1 MWGDSDIR
9 RHHSERARLTRAA
22 ASCFYFSANITPLY
36 FHSSCGRVEE
46 CAWSFLGLHDPG
58 VARVS
63 DEGGEVSGSPE
74 KPASTSTDTQVRVL
88 HMGPASWQP
97 GALLSCVGPEAL
109 LSCVRAV
116 SSVSKSGIFMGA
128 TPKIPTVTAELPP
141 WRFPTFLSFLVLR
154 SALCVASSPL
164 TPATDRPH
172 SDLRSLLSP
181 PFPPLDFVFCVS
193 F

>member
-1 MWGDSDIR
+1 
-9 RHHSERARLTRAA
+9 
-22 ASCFYFSANITPLY
+22 
-36 FHSSCGRVEE
+36 
-46 CAWSFLGLHDPG
+46 
-58 VARVS
+58 
-63 DEGGEVSGSPE
+63 
-74 KPASTSTDTQVRVL
+74 
-88 HMGPASWQP
+88 
-97 GALLSCVGPEAL
+97 
-109 LSCVRAV
+109 
-116 SSVSKSGIFMGA
+116 MGA

-193 F
+193 FLVSYVFFFSFCVGRSDIRRHHSERARFFPRASASCLCFSANITPLYFHSSCGRVEECAWSFLGLKDPDVV